1 MALGP
6 FFERFFILGAPRG
19 TRQKKLNR
27 PDESM
32 AYHQSY
38 IERGYPNYVKPD
50 VLAFNLD
57 RLLFPVT
64 SRKISIAISAV
75 IIALLSVILL
85 SVRQNILT
93 YDNTLETVYFILTV
107 VIAYGIGSWFLLGY
121 VKQTAR
127 TTTTTTDAGA
137 TAIHRGPLINLLH
150 IAMVIVQFAMLG
162 IMLFVIFDRS
172 REYLMPY
179 VNAITSVFAT
189 IILGAFAYKFA
200 KWYSVSK
207 KKLVVLL
214 CFITVLTLAIMISS
228 DLALKYM
235 VTTKI
240 EKSAAGEVSR
250 EKVLYKDFEWGQ
262 LLKQD
267 IERDYTTSYM
277 VPRQYLLP
285 WAIFTDYP
293 GTLSFICRW
302 GVTAITLNHYNQNKR
317 INRAAFLA
325 MISVPLILYLVGRSP
340 DLFDFNPEPWMK
352 PLFRGANIA
361 LSVMFG
367 LAFLVMAR
375 RMPAVRDY
383 LTVAGIGVMMIGIA
397 FSVSNLQQTFGIAA
411 HSLVLL
417 SSYLFAIGLYYAA
430 ISISH
435 DATLRQ
441 SVKRSIS
448 NASSD
453 LLGSAGLA
461 DRQQNIEKEVLKIT
475 KNQSDN
481 LLIQTGVRSSLE
493 EEDVKRYLDKILPTS
508 R

>member
-1 MALGP
+1 
-6 FFERFFILGAPRG
+6 
-19 TRQKKLNR
+19 
-27 PDESM
+27 
-32 AYHQSY
+32 
-38 IERGYPNYVKPD
+38 VKRLD
-50 VLAFNLD
+50 VLASNMD
-57 RLLFPVT
+57 SLLFPVT

-75 IIALLSVILL
+75 IITLLSLILL

-121 VKQTAR
+121 VKQMTRTMTRTKTTSTNTNTTA
-127 TTTTTTDAGA
+127 TGPI
-137 TAIHRGPLINLLH
+137 AIHRGPLISLLH
-150 IAMVIVQFAMLG
+150 MAMVIVQFAMLA
-162 IMLFVIFDRS
+162 IMLFVILERS
-172 REYLMPY
+172 TEYLMPY

-200 KWYSVSK
+200 KWYTHSN

-214 CFITVLTLAIMISS
+214 CFLTALTLAIMISS

-235 VTTKI
+235 ITTKI
-240 EKSAAGEVSR
+240 EKSAPGEVSR
-250 EKVLYKDFEWGQ
+250 EKVLYKNFEWGE

-267 IERDYTTSYM
+267 IEPDYTKSYI
-277 VPRQYLLP
+277 VPTQYLAP
-285 WAIFTDYP
+285 WDIFTDYP

-317 INRAAFLA
+317 INRALFWA
-325 MISVPLILYLVGRSP
+325 MISIPLILYLIGRSP
-340 DLFDFNPEPWMK
+340 DLFNFSPEPWTK

-375 RMPAVRDY
+375 KMPAVKDY
-383 LTVAGIGVMMIGIA
+383 LTVAGIGVMIIGIA

-417 SSYLFAIGLYYAA
+417 SSYLFAIGMYYAT

-441 SVKRSIS
+441 SIKRSIT
-448 NASSD
+448 NASSN
-453 LLGSAGLA
+453 LLGSAALA
-461 DRQQNIEKEVLKIT
+461 DRQQNIEREVLKIT
-475 KNQSDN
+475 KSQSDN
-481 LLIQTGVRSSLE
+481 LLNQTGVRPSLE
-493 EEDVKRYLDKILPTS
+493 EEDVKRYLDQILPTS

>member
-1 MALGP
+1 
-6 FFERFFILGAPRG
+6 
-19 TRQKKLNR
+19 
-27 PDESM
+27 M
-32 AYHQSY
+32 AYQQSY
-38 IERGYPNYVKPD
+38 IVRGYPNYVKR
-50 VLAFNLD
+50 LAFLASNMD
-57 RLLFPVT
+57 HLLFPVT
-64 SRKISIAISAV
+64 SRKFSIAISAV

-127 TTTTTTDAGA
+127 TTTTTDAVA
-137 TAIHRGPLINLLH
+137 TTIHRGPLISLLH
-150 IAMVIVQFAMLG
+150 IAMVLVQFAMLG

-172 REYLMPY
+172 SEYLMPY

-214 CFITVLTLAIMISS
+214 CFMTVLTLAIMISS

-240 EKSAAGEVSR
+240 ERSAAGEVSR
-250 EKVLYKDFEWGQ
+250 EKVLYKNFEWGE

-285 WAIFTDYP
+285 WDIFTDYP

-302 GVTAITLNHYNQNKR
+302 GITAITLNHYNQNKR

-325 MISVPLILYLVGRSP
+325 MLSIPLILYLVGRSP

-383 LTVAGIGVMMIGIA
+383 LTVAGIGVMIIGIA

-461 DRQQNIEKEVLKIT
+461 DRQQNIEREVLKIT

-481 LLIQTGVRSSLE
+481 LLHQTGVRSSLE